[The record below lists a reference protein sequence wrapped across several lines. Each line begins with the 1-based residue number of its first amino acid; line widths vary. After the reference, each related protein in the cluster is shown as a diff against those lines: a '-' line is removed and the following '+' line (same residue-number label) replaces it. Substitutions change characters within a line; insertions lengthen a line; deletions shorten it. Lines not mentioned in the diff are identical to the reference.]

1 MDEHY
6 ALRDR
11 LVADL
16 ERDIVGPGAPDE
28 TIADPPLTTYLAGV
42 LHPASDETIPAEE
55 DRDLP
60 EEEAEA
66 GNAPEPQVA
75 LSTVRYPSSLGVTFS
90 VDLARA
96 QTLHVQI
103 EAAAYIPLSDA
114 DEPLTDEQIQR
125 LSRDE
130 LLSRRW
136 RRRALRVAPQAIHLD
151 APPRSPIKLGDGL
164 ELYARVR
171 PDGERNMAS
180 VTLALIN
187 RLRGGKVRDLD
198 ARFQCG
204 VTVTSP
210 EGEVFVERVTQKA
223 LGVDD
228 EDLRSYSLL
237 YRHAKTFAVGHGCA
251 ARWEG
256 EDPSQKRL
264 VASAIVPTARVRV
277 AESNPKIVSPALSLK
292 RAAEMPKP
300 ELIAELRAFCKSYSS
315 WIVDRREEA
324 SRLDTDLADVARE
337 HLDRCTVVLERM
349 LDGVDLLDDE
359 QDPDVF
365 VAFRLMLDAML
376 QQRARTDWLRSG
388 GDGQGPIVDEG
399 PEWRPFQLAFILLCL
414 RGVADPDHG
423 DRRIADLLWFPTG
436 GGKTEAYLGL
446 MAFVIFLRRLRGGH
460 GGITV
465 IMRYTLRLLTIQQ
478 FARATLLICCCE
490 EIRRHRDDLGESPIS
505 IGLWVGEAGTPN
517 TRQDARKALDR
528 LQRGATPAKGNPKQ
542 LSNCPWCGRLLDSTH
557 YWMGDHPPRLAI
569 GCRNPMCEFSKGL
582 PVYVIDEDIYD
593 YRPSL
598 IVATSDKFA
607 SLPWREQC
615 RALFNLG
622 TPDPPPELI
631 VQDELHLISGPL
643 GTLAGLYETAVDLI
657 CEAEGARP
665 KVIAST
671 ATIRRAHKQTAALFD
686 RDMVQF
692 PPPGIDARDSYF
704 AVEAAPEQRG
714 DRMYAGLLAP
724 ASSHATLM
732 IRTYARL
739 LQSALESD
747 LPDETKD
754 AYWTLLGY
762 FNSLRVLGGALLQV
776 QDDVVDRTKL
786 LAGDG
791 PARVTDE
798 KVIEM
803 TSRIESGD
811 IPRHLALMDQPVP
824 DAVDVVLA
832 TNMISVGVDV
842 DRLGL
847 MVVMGQPQ
855 TTSEYIQAT
864 SRVGRRHPGLVVVL
878 YNGARSRD
886 RSHYESFVGYHRA
899 LYRQVES
906 TSVTPFSS
914 RARDRALHAVLVAV
928 ARLTIPGLLSNAA
941 AGAIGHHVEEI
952 EAIRDRIVQRVD
964 RTMKEEAVRT
974 REELDAVIALWRG
987 RAEENPDL
995 VYSDWKQPTR
1005 ALLVD
1010 ASEDGAGHGAFETL
1024 FSLRDVDAECSLELV
1039 R

>member
-1 MDEHY
+1 M
-6 ALRDR
+6 
-11 LVADL
+11 
-16 ERDIVGPGAPDE
+16 
-28 TIADPPLTTYLAGV
+28 
-42 LHPASDETIPAEE
+42 
-55 DRDLP
+55 
-60 EEEAEA
+60 
-66 GNAPEPQVA
+66 
-75 LSTVRYPSSLGVTFS
+75 
-90 VDLARA
+90 
-96 QTLHVQI
+96 
-103 EAAAYIPLSDA
+103 
-114 DEPLTDEQIQR
+114 
-125 LSRDE
+125 SRDE
-130 LLSRRW
+130 LLNRRW
-136 RRRALRVAPQAIHLD
+136 RRRALDLTRQDISLD
-151 APPRSPIKLGDGL
+151 ASPTSPLKLGEGL
-164 ELYARVR
+164 ELFARVR
-171 PDGERNMAS
+171 RADDDREAS

-187 RLRGGKVRDLD
+187 RLAGGKVRDLD
-198 ARFQCG
+198 ARFQCRL
-204 VTVTSP
+204 TVTSP
-210 EGEVFVERVTQKA
+210 DGAVFVERRTQQA

-228 EDLRSYSLL
+228 ADLRSYTLL
-237 YRHAKTFAVGHGCA
+237 YRHARTFAVGHGCA

-256 EDPSQKRL
+256 DDPSRKRL
-264 VASAIVPTARVRV
+264 IASAVLPEARVRV
-277 AESNPKIVSPALSLK
+277 AESNPAIVSPVLSLK
-292 RAAEMPKP
+292 RAAEMPKS
-300 ELIAELRAFCKSYSS
+300 ELIPELRAFCDSYRA
-315 WIVDRREEA
+315 WIKDQRTAAYDLDA
-324 SRLDTDLADVARE
+324 SVAGVATD
-337 HLDRCTVVLERM
+337 HLDRCAEVAARM
-349 LDGVDLLDDE
+349 LDGVSLLDDE
-359 QDPDVF
+359 HDPDPF
-365 VAFRLMLDAML
+365 AAFRLMLDAML
-376 QQRARTDWLRSG
+376 QQRARTDWLRAGGG
-388 GDGQGPIVDEG
+388 GDGPTLTDE

-414 RGVADPDHG
+414 RGVADPEHG
-423 DRRIADLLWFPTG
+423 DRRVADLLWFPTG

-446 MAFVIFLRRLRGGH
+446 IAFVIFLRRLRGGH
-460 GGITV
+460 GGVTV
-465 IMRYTLRLLTIQQ
+465 VMRYTLRLLTIQQ

-490 EIRRHRDDLGESPIS
+490 DLRRRRDDLGDSPIS

-517 TRQDARKALDR
+517 TREDARKALDR
-528 LQRGATPAKGNPKQ
+528 LQRGATPAQGNPKQ

-557 YWMGDHPPRLAI
+557 YWMGDHPPRLAV
-569 GCRNPMCEFSKGL
+569 GCRNPVCEFNKGL

-598 IVATSDKFA
+598 IVATADKFA
-607 SLPWREQC
+607 LLPWRERC
-615 RALFNLG
+615 RDLFNLG
-622 TPDPPPELI
+622 SADPPPELI

-657 CEAEGARP
+657 CEAEGPRP

-671 ATIRRAHKQTAALFD
+671 ATIRRAHEQTEALFD
-686 RDMVQF
+686 RQMAQF

-704 AVEAAPEQRG
+704 AVEAPPDRRG
-714 DRMYAGLLAP
+714 DRMYIGVLAP

-739 LQSALESD
+739 LQSALELD
-747 LPDETKD
+747 APDAVKD

-776 QDDVVDRTKL
+776 QDDVVDRTRL

-811 IPRHLALMDQPVP
+811 IPRHLAMMDRPVP

-864 SRVGRRHPGLVVVL
+864 SRVGRRHPGLVIVL

-886 RSHYESFVGYHRA
+886 RSHYESFIGYHSA

-914 RARDRALHAVLVAV
+914 RARDRALHAVLISV
-928 ARLTIPGLLSNAA
+928 ARLTIPGLLANGA
-941 AGAIGHHVEEI
+941 AGAVTHHLI
-952 EAIRDRIVQRVD
+952 ELSRIRDRIVERVA
-964 RTMKEEAVRT
+964 RTMTAEAPRT
-974 REELDAVIALWRG
+974 REELDSVIALWTG
-987 RAEENPDL
+987 RAQENPDL

-1010 ASEDGAGHGAFETL
+1010 ASEDGARYGAFETL
-1024 FSLRDVDAECSLELV
+1024 FSLRDVDAECTLELV

>member
-6 ALRDR
+6 ALRDS

-16 ERDIVGPGAPDE
+16 ERDIVGPGATDE
-28 TIADPPLTTYLAGV
+28 TITDPPLTTYLAGV
-42 LHPASDETIPAEE
+42 LHPASDDTIPAEE

-60 EEEAEA
+60 EDDAET

-90 VDLARA
+90 VDLTRAR
-96 QTLHVQI
+96 TLHVQI
-103 EAAAYIPLSDA
+103 TAAAYVPLSDE
-114 DEPLTDEQIQR
+114 DEPLTDQQIQS

-130 LLSRRW
+130 LLKRRW
-136 RRRALRVAPQAIHLD
+136 QRRALSLAPQELQLE
-151 APPRSPIKLGDGL
+151 APPTSPQSLGNGL
-164 ELYARVR
+164 ELYVRVR
-171 PDGERNMAS
+171 RDQDDTVAS

-187 RLRGGKVRDLD
+187 RLKGGKVRDLD
-198 ARFQCG
+198 ARFQCRLA
-204 VTVTSP
+204 VTSP
-210 EGEVFVERVTQKA
+210 EGDVFVERATQKT

-228 EDLRSYSLL
+228 EDLRSYGLL

-256 EDPSQKRL
+256 DDPSHMSL
-264 VASAIVPTARVRV
+264 IASAVVPSARVRV
-277 AESNPKIVSPALSLK
+277 AESNPKIISPALSLK
-292 RAAEMPKP
+292 RAAGMPKA
-300 ELIAELRAFCKSYSS
+300 ELIAELRSFCTAYSE
-315 WIVDRREEA
+315 WIAGRRDEA
-324 SRLDTDLADVARE
+324 ARLDGDLPAVATE
-337 HLDRCTVVLERM
+337 HLDRCAAVADRM
-349 LDGVDLLDDE
+349 LDGVDLLEDE
-359 QDPDVF
+359 QDPDAF

-376 QQRARTDWLRSG
+376 QQRARTDWLRAG
-388 GDGQGPIVDEG
+388 GEGAGPSLDDGL
-399 PEWRPFQLAFILLCL
+399 EWRPFQLAFILLCL
-414 RGVADPDHG
+414 RGVADPKHG
-423 DRRIADLLWFPTG
+423 DRRVADLLWFPTG

-460 GGITV
+460 GGVTA

-490 EIRRHRDDLGESPIS
+490 AIRRRRDDLGESQIS

-517 TRQDARKALDR
+517 TREDARKALDK
-528 LQRGATPAKGNPKQ
+528 LQRGATPTKGNPKQ
-542 LSNCPWCGRLLDSTH
+542 LSNCPWCGRFLDSTH

-569 GCRNPMCEFSKGL
+569 GCRNPECEFNKGL
-582 PVYVIDEDIYD
+582 PVYVIDEDLYD

-622 TPDPPPELI
+622 TDDPPPELI

-657 CEAEGARP
+657 CESEGPRP

-704 AVEAAPEQRG
+704 AVEASSEQRG
-714 DRMYAGLLAP
+714 DRMYVGLLSP

-747 LPDETKD
+747 VPNETKD

-776 QDDVVDRTKL
+776 QDDVVDRTML
-786 LAGDG
+786 LAGEG
-791 PARVTDE
+791 PARITDE

-886 RSHYESFVGYHRA
+886 RSHYESFVGYHGA

-941 AGAIGHHVEEI
+941 AGAVGHHLEDMR
-952 EAIRDRIVQRVD
+952 AIRDRIVERVT
-964 RTMKEEAVRT
+964 RTMPEEAART
-974 REELDAVIALWRG
+974 HEELDGVIALWHG
-987 RAEENPDL
+987 RADENPDL
-995 VYSDWKQPTR
+995 VYADWKQPTR

-1010 ASEDGAGHGAFETL
+1010 ASEDGARYGAFETL

>member
-6 ALRDR
+6 ALRDE
-11 LVADL
+11 LVAHL
-16 ERDIVGPGAPDE
+16 ERDLVGPGAPEE
-28 TIADPPLTTYLAGV
+28 TISDPPLTTYLAGV
-42 LHPASDETIPAEE
+42 LYPRSDDTIPAEE

-60 EEEAEA
+60 EDDPEV
-66 GNAPEPQVA
+66 GSAPEAQVA
-75 LSTVRYPSSLGVTFS
+75 LSAVRFPSSLGLTFN
-90 VDLARA
+90 VDLRRAR
-96 QTLHVQI
+96 TLSVAI
-103 EAAAYIPLSDA
+103 AAASYVPLSEDG
-114 DEPLTDEQIQR
+114 EPLTEEAILA

-130 LLSRRW
+130 LLTRRW
-136 RRRALRVAPQAIHLD
+136 RRSPLEIPTQVLRLD
-151 APPRSPIKLGDGL
+151 APPRSPLRLDGGL
-164 ELYARVR
+164 ALYARVR
-171 PDGERNMAS
+171 RNERSQVAT
-180 VTLALIN
+180 VTLALVN
-187 RLRGGKVRDLD
+187 QLHGAKVRDVD

-204 VTVTSP
+204 LTVTSP
-210 EGEVFVERVTQKA
+210 EGDVFVDRFADSTF
-223 LGVDD
+223 GVDD
-228 EDLRSYSLL
+228 DDLRSYRLL

-256 EDPSQKRL
+256 DDDARKRL
-264 VASAIVPTARVRV
+264 IATTVVPTARVRV
-277 AESNPKIVSPALSLK
+277 AESNPTIGSPALSLK
-292 RAAEMPKP
+292 RAAEMPKA
-300 ELIAELRAFCKSYSS
+300 ELIDALRSFCRAYAD
-315 WIVDRREEA
+315 WISDRRADAADLDDELSGIA
-324 SRLDTDLADVARE
+324 SE
-337 HLDRCTVVLERM
+337 HLDRCEAIAERM
-349 LDGVDLLDDE
+349 LDGVALLEDGSQPE
-359 QDPDVF
+359 IF
-365 VAFRLMLDAML
+365 AAFRLMLDAML

-388 GDGQGPIVDEG
+388 GGGDGPILDERL
-399 PEWRPFQLAFILLCL
+399 EWRPFQLAFILLCL
-414 RGVADPDHG
+414 RGVADPEHA

-446 MAFVIFLRRLRGGH
+446 IAFVVFLRRLRGWH
-460 GGITV
+460 GGVTV

-478 FARATLLICCCE
+478 FARAALLICCCE
-490 EIRRHRDDLGESPIS
+490 EIRRRRDDLGDVPIS

-517 TRQDARKALDR
+517 TREGARKALDK
-528 LQRGATPAKGNPKQ
+528 LKRGAIPTRGNPRQ
-542 LSNCPWCGRLLDSTH
+542 LTTCPWCGRDLDSTD
-557 YWMGDHPPRLAI
+557 YWMADHPPRLAI
-569 GCRNPMCEFSKGL
+569 GCRNPHCEFGRGL

-593 YRPSL
+593 FRPSL

-607 SLPWREQC
+607 SLPWREEC
-615 RALFNLG
+615 RTLFNLG
-622 TPDPPPELI
+622 TADPPPELI

-657 CEAEGARP
+657 CESEGPRP

-671 ATIRRAHKQTAALFD
+671 ATIRRAEKQTAALFD
-686 RDMVQF
+686 REMVQF

-704 AVEAAPEQRG
+704 AVEAPPERRG
-714 DRMYAGLLAP
+714 DRMYVGLLAP

-739 LQSALESD
+739 LQSVGACD
-747 LPDETKD
+747 APQETKD

-776 QDDVVDRTKL
+776 QDDVVDRTRL
-786 LAGDG
+786 LAQGG
-791 PARVTDE
+791 AARVISE

-803 TSRIESGD
+803 TSRVESGD

-855 TTSEYIQAT
+855 TTAEYIQAT

-886 RSHYESFVGYHRA
+886 RSHYESFAGYHGA

-928 ARLTIPGLLSNAA
+928 ARLTVPGLLANSA
-941 AGAIGHHVEEI
+941 AGAVGHQI
-952 EAIRDRIVQRVD
+952 
-964 RTMKEEAVRT
+964 EAVRAIRNRIVERVRRT
-974 REELDAVIALWRG
+974 MAGEAERSADELDEIIALWRG

-995 VYSDWKQPTR
+995 VYADRRQPTR

-1010 ASEDGAGHGAFETL
+1010 TLEDGARHGAFETL
-1024 FSLRDVDAECSLELV
+1024 FSLRDVDAECHLELV

>member
-6 ALRDR
+6 ALRDH
-11 LVADL
+11 LVAEL
-16 ERDIVGPGAPDE
+16 ERDLVGPSAPDE
-28 TIADPPLTTYLAGV
+28 TIADPPLTTYVAGV
-42 LHPASDETIPAEE
+42 LHPVSEESIPAEE
-55 DRDLP
+55 DRDLS
-60 EEEAEA
+60 EDDAEA
-66 GNAPEPQVA
+66 GGAPEPQVA

-96 QTLHVQI
+96 RTLHVQV
-103 EAAAYIPLSDA
+103 ASAAYVPLSDE
-114 DEPLTDEQIQR
+114 DEPLTDEQIQS

-130 LLSRRW
+130 LLNRRW
-136 RRRALRVAPQAIHLD
+136 RRRPLSVVPKEIQLD
-151 APPRSPIKLGDGL
+151 APPKTPQGLGNGL

-171 PDGERNMAS
+171 PGGDVAS

-187 RLRGGKVRDLD
+187 RLKGGKVRDLD
-198 ARFQCG
+198 ARFQCSL
-204 VTVTSP
+204 TVTSP
-210 EGEVFVERVTQKA
+210 EGDVFVEREAQKP

-228 EDLRSYSLL
+228 EDLRSYGLL
-237 YRHAKTFAVGHGCA
+237 YRHARAFAVGHGCA
-251 ARWEG
+251 AQWLG
-256 EDPSQKRL
+256 DDPLRKTL
-264 VASAIVPTARVRV
+264 VATAVVPTARVRV
-277 AESNPKIVSPALSLK
+277 AESNPSIMSPVLSMK
-292 RAAEMPKP
+292 RAADMPKSD
-300 ELIAELRAFCKSYSS
+300 LIAELRAFCNGYVA
-315 WIVDRREEA
+315 WIADRRNEI
-324 SRLDTDLADVARE
+324 STLDRDVSGIATD
-337 HLDRCTVVLERM
+337 HLDRCTAVGDRM
-349 LDGVDLLDDE
+349 LDGVNLLDD
-359 QDPDVF
+359 QRSPDAF

-388 GDGQGPIVDEG
+388 GGEAGPILDEG

-414 RGVADPDHG
+414 RGVADPEHG

-460 GGITV
+460 GGVTV

-490 EIRRHRDDLGESPIS
+490 EIRRRRDDLGNSPIS

-569 GCRNPMCEFSKGL
+569 GCRNPKCEFSKGL

-615 RALFNLG
+615 RELFNLG

-657 CEAEGARP
+657 CDAEGPRP

-671 ATIRRAHKQTAALFD
+671 ATIRRAHKQTEALFD

-704 AVEAAPEQRG
+704 AVEASPDQRG
-714 DRMYAGLLAP
+714 DRMYVGLLAP

-747 LPDETKD
+747 APEEIKD

-776 QDDVVDRTKL
+776 QDDVVDRTML

-811 IPRHLALMDQPVP
+811 IPRHLALMDQPLP

-886 RSHYESFVGYHRA
+886 RSHYESFVGYHGA

-928 ARLTIPGLLSNAA
+928 ARITIPGLLSNAA
-941 AGAIGHHVEEI
+941 AGAVGHHVEEV
-952 EAIRDRIVQRVD
+952 EAIRDRIVQRVE

-974 REELDAVIALWRG
+974 REELDGVIALWRG

-1010 ASEDGAGHGAFETL
+1010 ASQDGAGHGAFETL
-1024 FSLRDVDAECSLELV
+1024 FSLRDVDAECTLELV